1 MQDNSYRRYAPS
13 NESSGASVQET
24 DTGIRIEDVRVF
36 MLPFAGANVNS
47 YKTIQIAL
55 EKENIRTTA
64 LELPGHG
71 ARGPEPLLSDIEA
84 MESDLYQRIEPHT
97 GEPFVL
103 FGHSMGSLLAYR
115 LAHRLIHEK
124 KPPVCMIVSGRAA
137 PSVPLRRK
145 RLHALPQQDFFE
157 EVRKLG
163 GMPEAILQSTE
174 LMEYFAPIL
183 RSDFKAV
190 ETYQHTAEPALP
202 IPVSVILGED
212 DTVTREDAECWDEL
226 VLGNIRLIMVAGAH
240 FYLLEQPERTAHIIR
255 DSIRTSL

>member
-1 MQDNSYRRYAPS
+1 MSEDAGTP
-13 NESSGASVQET
+13 VQET
-24 DTGIRIEDVRVF
+24 GSELRVQDVRLF

-47 YKTIQIAL
+47 YKAIQAAL
-55 EKENIRTTA
+55 EKEDIRTTA

-84 MESDLYQRIEPHT
+84 METDLYNRIEPHT
-97 GEPFVL
+97 GEPFAL

-115 LAHRLIHEK
+115 LAHRLIGEK
-124 KPPVCMIVSGRAA
+124 KSPVCMIVSGRAA

-145 RLHALPQQDFFE
+145 RLHALPQQDFFQ

-183 RSDFKAV
+183 RSDFQAV
-190 ETYQHTAEPALP
+190 ETYQHRTEPGLP

-212 DTVTREDAECWDEL
+212 DTVTREDAERWDEL
-226 VLGNIRLIMVAGAH
+226 VLGNIQLTMVAGAH
-240 FYLLEQPERTAHIIR
+240 FYLLEQPEKTAHIIR